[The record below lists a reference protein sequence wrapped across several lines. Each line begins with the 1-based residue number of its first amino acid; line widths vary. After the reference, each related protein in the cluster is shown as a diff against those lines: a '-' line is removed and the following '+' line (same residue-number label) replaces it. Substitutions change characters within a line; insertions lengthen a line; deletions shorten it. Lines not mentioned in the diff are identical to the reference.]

1 VSSKERTRRYRERLA
16 TPEFIEDDMTTQILK
31 RNGYSVNDVGLI
43 ELDRHHPSDALVTW
57 DRGVPSR
64 ALRYGHQHLAVIQ
77 INTSD
82 AKLID
87 AVVAALDDEPC
98 LVGAND
104 AGAVLVFRVGP
115 SYAVDSSPQAAD
127 EFVTADGKPGLLTTD
142 AQAIDVAAYT
152 TWRHERSPLTTHLIL
167 LPPMHADIVRAASGA
182 VSVYLR
188 QNGGRFGPLT
198 LPESPFER
206 RVRENR
212 ARIAAGIVD
221 EKPTPEEVQARADDA
236 LVKANPDVRPT
247 DGIHGL
253 TVDAARKRIEGRKAA
268 KRAEKEQKE
277 AAASKAKMK
286 VLQARLGNVT

>member
-1 VSSKERTRRYRERLA
+1 MRKMRARLA
-16 TPEFIEDDMTTQILK
+16 APESIEEDMTHDILR
-31 RNGYSVNDVGLI
+31 RNGYAVDTAGMI
-43 ELDRHHPSDALVTW
+43 ELDRHHSSDALVSW
-57 DRGVPSR
+57 DRGTPSR

-142 AQAIDVAAYT
+142 AQAIDVAAYA
-152 TWRHERSPLTTHLIL
+152 WRHERSPLSTHLML
-167 LPPMHADIVRAASGA
+167 LPPMHADIVQAASGV

-212 ARIAAGIVD
+212 ARIAAGVVD
-221 EKPTPEEVQARADDA
+221 ETPTPEEAAALADEA
-236 LVKANPDVRPT
+236 LVAAHPDIRPT
-247 DGIHGL
+247 DGVHGL
-253 TVDAARKRIEGRKAA
+253 AVDAARKRIEGRKAE
-268 KRAEKEQKE
+268 KIAEKKQQATV
-277 AAASKAKMK
+277 AAKAKMK
-286 VLQARLGNVT
+286 ELQALAGNAT